1 MLPPPPS
8 DEPALTEVEEEEG
21 EGAKGE
27 AEEVEEGE
35 GGEEEEHPAVLLLVD
50 LARNVQKS
58 KQEAPREA
66 LDRGVVQG
74 KQKEGSRRSAGVARD
89 FGWDGLPTRA
99 QRSRQSLWPRVC
111 TVASWSPHTCS

>member
-35 GGEEEEHPAVLLLVD
+35 GEEEEHPAVLLLVD

-74 KQKEGSRRSAGVARD
+74 KQEEGSRRSAGVARD